1 MKKTTKLLSVI
12 LAFVMV
18 LSCMTMMA
26 SAAKE
31 KYQTVADLEG
41 KNAYSPYGTVTRL
54 DTETRMSIIF
64 DFLDQTLAPL
74 NITLSQNLSVL
85 GTLNVDLRS
94 VNGLCST
101 VDSIDTLLNGGFSG
115 FLVSLLKGSL
125 GILADLNV
133 KNWQNGMT
141 RENYANL
148 KIAGEIFKLLSDNSS
163 LVNSVLTDG
172 LDLGLIGSFLK
183 GVDFTAI
190 NNLVTNLPGAINSIV
205 LPLMGRPDDDA
216 DQRAKLSNK
225 QSSLIEIAQS
235 FVNGLF
241 TKPMAW
247 TSYRVGA
254 SGDDL
259 GYTLPLPTQEQGKSR
274 YFVLGGDTIT
284 QYDYQ
289 YAGILGDPVGGEWVE
304 TVTYTKTKEYDSED
318 CTTYVYRAPEG
329 YSGDQTL
336 KWYKSENKADAN
348 GDIQSGYW
356 LPSVKTAFDNG
367 DLTLAIN
374 GADSLLGLLYKFIPY
389 IFAEMA
395 PTVLNGSAKKLIAE
409 AFDVSFEKIGV
420 KGDAAVQAV
429 ASSTGDPDGF
439 FTKAQKFYIWE
450 YSDYKVIDGVPYY
463 RYQDTYFKGEIP
475 NNISAYYNIF
485 NWDWN
490 VGDDFFNEF
499 IPKTVGSTWA
509 LDSLNNIIGKAI
521 NTMIAETWTSKG
533 TQYNRSDVFNWQSG
547 GNEKLLDNLMNCA
560 RAFFKIAPEEI
571 VDEYVEEAQFYNA
584 MMNGTKAEAVNGLVC
599 ELVKLI
605 MPQIAFPDNIIKAP
619 ITAIAALVVRELC
632 TQLMPRYNFDAM
644 IFANYG
650 DSSNNTREIVSHTAD
665 EWLDITIYMG
675 VNLGM
680 YYLRNIADIGEDS
693 DTGYYSVMESLGAL
707 PKLTGKNT
715 TEAGEAITFTANS
728 YKATGG
734 MASWLVAVDWIIDWA
749 LDVNTSWCWHFGR
762 LVDVEGE
769 VNLATYQN
777 PFNKI
782 NSVLLTFIPELKN
795 LLNVSGFAGTDY
807 GSGTWLE
814 KILKDGLVDSI
825 VNLDVPS
832 LLSMFKIPEASV
844 LRQNNIADNLVKVV
858 VSLLNG
864 ITSKVAGKVL
874 IDANTINSVDS
885 LLKIDDAKTAHKN
898 ISKVV
903 TDLVGCL
910 NTAFTNGLLEPV
922 LPILNF
928 FVGWTTDPQK
938 FADPSSYLTNDWNS
952 TYQYSENNPKIK
964 VFNTSSGMLLKH
976 RNSSK
981 TDTAY
986 AITISSIDLTNGVST
1001 SAQTPIVVQP
1011 GEETEIPLTVAGK
1024 GVFKATIHYKFTGKD
1039 GSALGG
1045 NREKVIYGYVSDVTD
1060 QLNEYAGEVNKDYTK
1075 NSQYRKYEFTED
1087 VYDSIVNYQATVNY
1101 QGTTLGIGDPD
1112 YAYPESLGTNGK
1124 AITGEAAKYFEHR
1137 NNYTEAGF
1145 VNVYKSPSGNQVSAT
1160 SGYLYKAKDGVT
1172 AESFA
1177 AEAPYGVYDMGMTT
1191 IKYRSSGIGINKGSG
1206 KDYEIDFIYY
1216 NDYDIDDVMDN
1227 YVGLNLKASDY
1238 KGAGATAFATYEA
1251 ALEKVVEL
1259 ACVAKRTDYVETIQ
1273 SQIPDAIEA
1282 LDNAYEALMKVPSE
1296 AVVGDIDDVQNKL
1309 NSLET
1314 NPDRDINYQDYALFE
1329 YFKYENERTAARE
1342 MIKASTAPSAPEKY
1356 IENGVWGNALV
1367 EAIANAQANE
1377 NVKAGINA
1385 TVVEPT
1391 KEEMAAYQTALADF
1405 VAPEYTDLHVQNQTA
1420 MLQYYYDFMVAN
1432 AKVVDKTF
1440 LQKEIAYAEG
1450 QKYEEGTYSADSWS
1464 RYTEALK
1471 NAKAVETN
1479 GSAKESEVFDAKY
1492 ELMVAQNKLQLKERS
1507 MKEVGYMN
1515 QELVPLIEHANAI
1528 IKNYGTIYNVK
1539 SGVEYEDAFAQL
1551 VSALGVKYDVNV
1563 ADKQYA
1569 GILYDRSA
1577 LTFTEYDRTATA
1589 KNKRAVDAIADK
1601 LRAAIEN
1608 FESTVKLE
1616 SNNGES
1622 TVDQAVRYIEG
1633 IEPNSIPTVESLLE
1647 KVKVTGNAAVKPVV
1661 TASKAGAY
1669 GTGTRVELKNGDE
1682 LLATYFL
1689 VIYGDVNGD
1698 GAIDAF
1704 DAIEVDNDYHTAYY
1718 IGDVYDDAA
1727 DIDHNGIINS
1737 DDYSAIK
1744 ECVKCAGTISQ
1755 G

>member
-74 NITLSQNLSVL
+74 NITLSQNLSIL

-141 RENYANL
+141 REKNTNL
-148 KIAGEIFKLLSDNSS
+148 QIAGEIFKLLSDNSS

-190 NNLVTNLPGAINSIV
+190 NNLVTNLPGAINSIA

-259 GYTLPLPTQEQGKSR
+259 GYTLPLPTQEKATSR

-429 ASSTGDPDGF
+429 ASSTGDPDSF
-439 FTKAQKFYIWE
+439 FTKDQKFYIWE

-605 MPQIAFPDNIIKAP
+605 MPQIAFPDNIVDEP

-650 DSSNNTREIVSHTAD
+650 DSSNNTREIASHTAD

-680 YYLRNIADIGEDS
+680 YYLRNIADVGEDS

-749 LDVNTSWCWHFGR
+749 LDVDTSWCWHFGR

-782 NSVLLTFIPELKN
+782 NSVLLTFIPELEN

-832 LLSMFKIPEASV
+832 LLSLFKIPEASV
-844 LRQNNIADNLVKVV
+844 LRQNNIADNLVKLIVTMLNSITKKV
-858 VSLLNG
+858 TGGAKFINDSQINSIETLLNH
-864 ITSKVAGKVL
+864 
-874 IDANTINSVDS
+874 ANLRAALV
-885 LLKIDDAKTAHKN
+885 N
-898 ISKVV
+898 I
-903 TDLVGCL
+903 VGLL
-910 NTAFTNGLLEPV
+910 NTAYTNGLLEPI
-922 LPILNF
+922 LPIANF

-938 FADPSSYLTNDWNS
+938 FADPLTYFTNDWGS
-952 TYQYSENNPKIK
+952 TYFYSENHPVMHITNS
-964 VFNTSSGMLLKH
+964 SSGMLLKH
-976 RNSSK
+976 RNSNGKNDS
-981 TDTAY
+981 AY
-986 AITISSIDLTNGVST
+986 SITIDKIDFDNGLST
-1001 SAQTPIVVQP
+1001 TFFVPVTIAP
-1011 GEETEIPLTVAGK
+1011 GETKDIPLTIPAYNGTAK
-1024 GVFKATIHYKFTGKD
+1024 IKLTYRFTGKD
-1039 GSALGG
+1039 GKPLGG
-1045 NREKVIYGYVSDVTD
+1045 ERTSIKYVYCSDVVD
-1060 QLNEYAGEVNKDYTK
+1060 NLNDPYDSSKGLGETITEKDNTGQG
-1075 NSQYRKYEFTED
+1075 NYRKYEFTED
-1087 VYDSIVNYQATVNY
+1087 IYTAITTY
-1101 QGTTLGIGDPD
+1101 QGTVVSTSNVISRSPKDQYTD
-1112 YAYPESLGTNGK
+1112 
-1124 AITGEAAKYFEHR
+1124 AAPTAPASDYFEHL
-1137 NNYTEAGF
+1137 NDVGASGF
-1145 VNVYKSPSGNQVSAT
+1145 EKVSSKGAS
-1160 SGYLYKAKDGVT
+1160 SGYMYKAKAGVT
-1172 AESFA
+1172 AETEF
-1177 AEAPYGVYDMGMTT
+1177 PYGTYDMGIAT
-1191 IKYRSSGIGINKGSG
+1191 IKYNNSG
-1206 KDYEIDFIYY
+1206 KPFEVDFIYY
-1216 NDYDIDDVMDN
+1216 NDFDVDQVAEK
-1227 YVGLNLKASDY
+1227 YLGYNLKAEDFVDQSLWN
-1238 KGAGATAFATYEA
+1238 KYEE
-1251 ALEKVVEL
+1251 ALMKVVAL
-1259 ACVAKRTDYVETIQ
+1259 AGTAKRTDYVETIQ
-1273 SQIPDAIEA
+1273 PQIEPAIQAIDE
-1282 LDNAYEALMKVPSE
+1282 AYENLINSKMSKT
-1296 AVVGDIDDVQNKL
+1296 AVTIDDVQNKL

-1367 EAIANAQANE
+1367 EAIANAQANA

-1391 KEEMAAYQTALADF
+1391 KEEMADYQTALADF
-1405 VAPEYTDLHVQNQTA
+1405 VAPEYTDLQVQNQTA
-1420 MLQYYYDFMVAN
+1420 MLQYYYDFMIAN

-1450 QKYEEGTYSADSWS
+1450 QKYEEGKYSADSWS
-1464 RYTEALK
+1464 RYTEALA

-1727 DIDHNGIINS
+1727 DIDHNGIIDS
-1737 DDYSAIK
+1737 EDYSAIK